1 MSLSYSTQRLAVGH
15 SKSHLNCRPYATLQ
29 SPFGTSTAALSCG
42 DGSPYPPF
50 AFGIES
56 NMASAVPSARRTPK
70 KRNAGH
76 FPPYLHREDCPG
88 KKSKPTPSGIQ
99 AVAPKKS
106 LFRVRIQ
113 AIAARYLVT
122 QQDQLSEIKLDRRAG
137 KCESWRA
144 CIHVVAQEYKSLA
157 WERRSEYAALDALD
171 SAALRLFAHEKARR
185 NEAWERFPGAL
196 QACQVR
202 RTCRKLS
209 SVTFRR
215 TDRRPPLG
223 SSRGSNPVPICHR
236 RRAPWEAP

>member
-137 KCESWRA
+137 NAKAGEHAYMSSPKNIKA
-144 CIHVVAQEYKSLA
+144 SLGRGDPSTRHLTP
-157 WERRSEYAALDALD
+157 WIRQRLDCSL
-171 SAALRLFAHEKARR
+171 
-185 NEAWERFPGAL
+185 
-196 QACQVR
+196 
-202 RTCRKLS
+202 T
-209 SVTFRR
+209 
-215 TDRRPPLG
+215 
-223 SSRGSNPVPICHR
+223 R
-236 RRAPWEAP
+236 RRGETRLGNDSQALFRLARFGELAANSRA